1 MAVVSDFPIF
11 CISLRDSPR
20 RAAFAASAA
29 AHAVAFEFVDA
40 ISPAD
45 LRRGVVMEDC
55 RIDITDL
62 RWTRQEPIDPR
73 RQQAPLLFAEIGC
86 AYSHMTCW
94 RIGKARDLDHICVF
108 EDDAVIC
115 RGLRGLDMPDAAD
128 MLYLGERMPR
138 NRRGEIAGDG
148 CGTEGYV
155 LSRAG
160 IRKCLEIF
168 RVLHMPIDLQLVA
181 HHSDDAMRAPRK
193 FAPRPDVDPACHL
206 RARVARAP
214 YCRHPEHDPSQMY
227 ESESQRAVAE
237 RDRLRLELAALYR
250 STSWRLT
257 APARALAAAL
267 ARTGR
272 RPG

>member
-128 MLYLGERMPR
+128 MLYLGERMPH
-138 NRRGEIAGDG
+138 NRRGEITGDG
-148 CGTEGYV
+148 CGTEGYI

-160 IRKCLEIF
+160 IQKCLEIF
-168 RVLHMPIDLQLVA
+168 RVLRMPIDLQLMA
-181 HHSDDAMRAPRK
+181 HLSRGPGKAAGG
-193 FAPRPDVDPACHL
+193 CEL
-206 RARVARAP
+206 NTRVATRP
-214 YCRHPEHDPSQMY
+214 YCRHPGHDDSQIDPS
-227 ESESQRAVAE
+227 ELQRTAAE
-237 RDRLRLELAALYR
+237 RDRLRLEVEALHR
-250 STSWRLT
+250 STSWRMT
-257 APARALAAAL
+257 APARVLRTAF
-267 ARTGR
+267 ARTTRGA
-272 RPG
+272 G